1 MGKHTQGPW
10 ILGTY
15 DHASYNVTGPK
26 GEMPFIA
33 KIPAGRKESERLAN
47 AFLIASAPDLLAVC
61 EKIKAHGTIS
71 ATWID
76 ELDAAIAK
84 ARGQ

>member
-1 MGKHTQGPW
+1 MKAQFIAGPW
-10 ILGTY
+10 HIGMKP
-15 DHASYNVTGPK
+15 GPMIYGPQ
-26 GEMPFIA
+26 GEQVADLTARMVPDDETS
-33 KIPAGRKESERLAN
+33 GN
-47 AFLIASAPDLLAVC
+47 AALIASAPDLLAVC